1 MENLL
6 GLVRIKSECPSKKCA
21 DSAQT
26 PHGLQAAV
34 TVVSVPSWQLASSRG
49 VRVESAES
57 ARTSA
62 EYVGESKDLQAVY
75 PFKAPGIH

>member
-26 PHGLQAAV
+26 PHRLQAAV

-49 VRVESAES
+49 VSVE
-57 ARTSA
+57 SA
-62 EYVGESKDLQAVY
+62 EYVGESKDLAKLQQAS
-75 PFKAPGIH
+75 